1 MKNETKE
8 SEFYTNTL
16 KGRVI
21 KEVFVMRPNPENFSL
36 EIAFEDGSS
45 LYTQS
50 TISYDVEDADLDVE
64 LNFEEDNG

>member
-1 MKNETKE
+1 
-8 SEFYTNTL
+8 
-16 KGRVI
+16 
-21 KEVFVMRPNPENFSL
+21 MRPNPENFSL